1 MYKFFVIQ
9 DQVKENYIEI
19 LEEDANHIG
28 KVLRLKIGETIE
40 ICNVNDLKNNYIC
53 SIINIENKKVEAK
66 IIEKIKKHIEL
77 PVYVHIFQGLP
88 KAEKLEL
95 IIQKTTELGVAEIT
109 PVIMKRSIVKLNEKT
124 EEKKINRWRRISES
138 AAKQSK
144 QNRVPIINFPIELK
158 QINEKIKDYDLV
170 ILAYEK
176 EEDTYI
182 KDILKQVTIRNNI
195 KVAVIIGPEGGIDT
209 EELEELQKS
218 QVKTV
223 TLGKRILR
231 TETAPIAIISIIM
244 YEFDAM
250 KQ

>member
-1 MYKFFVIQ
+1 
-9 DQVKENYIEI
+9 
-19 LEEDANHIG
+19 
-28 KVLRLKIGETIE
+28 
-40 ICNVNDLKNNYIC
+40 
-53 SIINIENKKVEAK
+53 
-66 IIEKIKKHIEL
+66 
-77 PVYVHIFQGLP
+77 
-88 KAEKLEL
+88 
-95 IIQKTTELGVAEIT
+95 
-109 PVIMKRSIVKLNEKT
+109 MKRSIVKLNEKT